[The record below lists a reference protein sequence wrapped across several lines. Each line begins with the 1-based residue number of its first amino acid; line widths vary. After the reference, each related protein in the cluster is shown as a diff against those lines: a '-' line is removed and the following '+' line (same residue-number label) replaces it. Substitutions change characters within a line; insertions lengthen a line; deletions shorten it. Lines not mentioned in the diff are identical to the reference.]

1 MNQVHAPS
9 VSCHGW
15 GDCGQVGAVGTGFLG
30 APGDRDRAP
39 VGGPGI
45 TGRGAGQNLHSRVCG
60 ITLVVRPVLPTVPKE
75 AGAAE
80 EQPEAKEALISTFL
94 QG

>member
-1 MNQVHAPS
+1 MNQVHTPS
-9 VSCHGW
+9 VSCHRW
-15 GDCGQVGAVGTGFLG
+15 GDCGQVGAVGTGLLG
-30 APGDRDRAP
+30 APGARARAP

-45 TGRGAGQNLHSRVCG
+45 TGRGAGQNPRSRVRG
-60 ITLVVRPVLPTVPKE
+60 ITLGVRPVLPTVPKE